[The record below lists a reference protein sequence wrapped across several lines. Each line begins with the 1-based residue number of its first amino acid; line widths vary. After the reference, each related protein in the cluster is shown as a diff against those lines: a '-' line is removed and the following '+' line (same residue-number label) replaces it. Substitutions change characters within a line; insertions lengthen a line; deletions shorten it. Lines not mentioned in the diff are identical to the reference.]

1 MNKII
6 VILCS
11 TFLVAQT
18 AQVQIIHNSPNPV
31 VDIYVNGT
39 VAIEQVAYRACTG
52 LVDLPINTTV
62 GIAPTGSDVIA
73 EFPFALAENGT
84 YVVTASGIVGNT
96 DTPFDLI
103 ASGLGTAAE
112 NDQSFAL
119 KVLHGVTDAPAV
131 DIYANGSLL
140 VGNLSYGD
148 YAGYLQV
155 PAADYTIDV
164 TAHGTMT
171 AVASFSAPLA
181 SLGGGSGVVYA
192 SGFLAPST
200 TDSAFTLIL
209 AMPSGYT
216 VELPATETALAQ
228 TAQVQIIH
236 NSPYPVVDIYVN
248 GTIAIEQV
256 AYRACTG
263 LVDLPINTTVGI
275 APTGSDVI
283 AEFPFALA
291 ENGTYVVTASGIV
304 GNTDTPFDLIA
315 SGLGTAAENDQSF
328 ALKVLHGVTDAP
340 AVDIYAN
347 GSLLVGNLSYGDY
360 AGYLQVPAADYTI
373 DVTAHG
379 TMTAVAS
386 FSAPL
391 ASLGGGSGVVYAS
404 GFLAPSTTDSAF
416 TLILAMPSGY
426 TVELPAAETALG
438 VSENGVINP
447 SEFSLNQNYPNP
459 FNPSTQISYNLPENA
474 MVTIN
479 VYDLMGRSV
488 RTLVSSNQIAGYRSV
503 SWDATNNVGEPVS
516 AGMYVYVA
524 QAGEYSQTKKM
535 LLLK

>member
-1 MNKII
+1 MNRIL

-18 AQVQIIHNSPNPV
+18 AQVQIIHNSPYPV
-31 VDIYVNGT
+31 VDIYVDGT

-52 LVDLPINTTV
+52 LVELPINTTV
-62 GIAPTGSDVIA
+62 GIAPTGGDVIA
-73 EFPFALAENGT
+73 TFPFTLASNET
-84 YVVTASGIVGNT
+84 YVVTASGIIGNT

-103 ASGLGTAAE
+103 ASGLDTVAE

-119 KVLHGVTDAPAV
+119 KVLHGATDAPAV

-140 VGNLSYGD
+140 VENLSYGD

-155 PAADYTIDV
+155 PADDYTIDV

-171 AVASFSAPLA
+171 AVASFTAPLA
-181 SLGGGSGVVYA
+181 SQGGGSGVVYA
-192 SGFLAPST
+192 SGFLAPTT

-209 AMPSGYT
+209 ATPSGYT
-216 VELPATETALAQ
+216 VELPSAETAL

-236 NSPYPVVDIYVN
+236 NSPYPVVDIYVD
-248 GTIAIEQV
+248 GTVAIEQV

-263 LVDLPINTTVGI
+263 LVELPINTTVGI
-275 APTGSDVI
+275 APTGGDVI
-283 AEFPFALA
+283 ATFPFTLA
-291 ENGTYVVTASGIV
+291 SNETYVVTASGII

-315 SGLGTAAENDQSF
+315 SGLDTVAENDQSF
-328 ALKVLHGVTDAP
+328 ALKVLHGATDAP

-347 GSLLVGNLSYGDY
+347 GSLLVENLSYGDY
-360 AGYLQVPAADYTI
+360 AGYLQVPADDYTI

-386 FSAPL
+386 FTAPL
-391 ASLGGGSGVVYAS
+391 ASQGGGSGVVYAS
-404 GFLAPSTTDSAF
+404 GFLAPTTTDSAF
-416 TLILAMPSGY
+416 TLILATPSGY
-426 TVELPAAETALG
+426 TVELPSAETALA
-438 VSENGVINP
+438 VSKNGAVTP
-447 SEFSLNQNYPNP
+447 GEFSLKQNYPNP

-503 SWDATNNVGEPVS
+503 SWDATNDLGEPVS

-524 QAGEYSQTKKM
+524 QAGDYSQTKKM
-535 LLLK
+535 VLLK